1 MTAMTDAVSHIAT
14 RARREQL
21 AARVAAFKADLAVLE
36 REYAAKVE
44 TAQAFTDPFLTPEGL
59 DAKRTEL
66 VAQAGAQ
73 IAPRLDQLTQ
83 LLDIA
88 VTDLTAAAQAARPA
102 LNWSDAAS
110 IQRAQVKWD
119 QARMLLT
126 KGVPIRDV
134 IAHADVDTLL
144 ALREWGPSWLDAEA
158 YQATDQGLAGF
169 TPTDHAA
176 FERTIDQRIANVA
189 GGDTA
194 AALHAADDA
203 TATAAYA
210 APVVRQLR
218 ADLAGVRGGTSP
230 MGAAIEATYA
240 EQAARATWPAPDAP
254 ATPTATDL
262 GGQP

>member
-1 MTAMTDAVSHIAT
+1 MTALTDTFTHLASRT
-14 RARREQL
+14 RRDEL
-21 AARVAAFKADLAVLE
+21 TARVAAFKGDLLTLE
-36 REYAAKVE
+36 REYGDKVQAAR
-44 TAQAFTDPFLTPEGL
+44 AFTDPHLTAEGL

-73 IAPRLDQLTQ
+73 IGPRLDRLTE

-88 VTDLTAAAQAARPA
+88 VTDLNAAAQAARPA

-134 IAHADVDTLL
+134 IANADVDTLL

-194 AALHAADDA
+194 AALHAANDA

-218 ADLAGVRGGTSP
+218 ADLSGIRGGNTT
-230 MGAAIEATYA
+230 MGAAIEATFA
-240 EQAARATWPAPDAP
+240 EQAARATWPAPADP
-254 ATPTATDL
+254 AVQAADTLTNV
-262 GGQP
+262 